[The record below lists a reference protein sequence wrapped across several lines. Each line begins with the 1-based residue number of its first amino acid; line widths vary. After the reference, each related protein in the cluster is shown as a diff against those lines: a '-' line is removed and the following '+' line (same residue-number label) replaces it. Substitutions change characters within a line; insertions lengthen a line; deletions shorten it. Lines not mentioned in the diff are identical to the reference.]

1 MFPDTFHHPQRR
13 AVSRINSAPSITA
26 LLITCFFLCVII
38 AVALFASETVVR
50 GVLTSATATAILFP
64 LIVGLANQTFDMFE
78 PIVPATLAL
87 LAMFV
92 ARPLVDQ
99 VTSNYV
105 HLGLNISATFDETLL
120 TVMVGCI
127 ALSVGYLS
135 GVGTTFW
142 QLLPRPTSAFPQR
155 SVVEA
160 GVVTAVLG
168 GCLYVVFLASHG
180 GFAMLLLT
188 LKGRSTQLGDI
199 QRHSTGYLYSAI
211 NFLVPASFMFFAAW
225 LRSRRFYLFTL
236 TVLAGGPFL
245 LLGLTQGSRIGLLP
259 ALLGL
264 GIIYYLH
271 EKRRPKVR
279 NVLILGVLTVG
290 VLAFIRDFRDADSI
304 GRRSLD
310 SMEFTNHP
318 GQSFGNTFGGN
329 DNEMFDTL
337 ANTLSV
343 VPDRIPYQPWGL
355 ITDLAI
361 RALPRTLYPDKPL
374 EVSDQLIVALWPEHY
389 QRTRASS
396 ANSIFGNL
404 YLYGGIVGVAL
415 GAFSIG
421 AILNQSWKS
430 YLRNSG
436 NLNAIVL
443 YAFVPGFV
451 VILLRG
457 TITDMFTRMLFFVL
471 PLILAQRYWGG
482 MRPERRRPD
491 GSAAIWPLQ

>member
-1 MFPDTFHHPQRR
+1 M
-13 AVSRINSAPSITA
+13 TA
-26 LLITCFFLCVII
+26 LLTTYFFLCVII
-38 AVALFASETVVR
+38 AVALFASETIMR
-50 GVLTSATATAILFP
+50 GVFTSATATAILFP
-64 LIVGLANQTFDMFE
+64 LIVRLANRAFDMFE

-92 ARPLVDQ
+92 GRPLIDQ

-105 HLGLNISATFDETLL
+105 HLGINISATFDETLL
-120 TVMVGCI
+120 TVLVGCI
-127 ALSVGYLS
+127 ALSAGYLS
-135 GVGTTFW
+135 NVGTSLW
-142 QLLPRPTSAFPQR
+142 QLLPRPGSEFPQKR
-155 SVVEA
+155 VVEA
-160 GVVTAVLG
+160 AVIIGVVG
-168 GCLYVVFLASHG
+168 GCLYGAFLASHG
-180 GFAMLLLT
+180 GFAMLRLI
-188 LKGRSTQLGDI
+188 LKGRSFELGNI

-225 LRSRRFYLFTL
+225 LRSRRFYLLTL

-245 LLGLTQGSRIGLLP
+245 LLALAQGSRIALLP
-259 ALLGL
+259 ALLGF

-271 EKRRPKVR
+271 ENRRPKVR
-279 NVLILGVLTVG
+279 NVLILGILTVG

-318 GQSFGNTFGGN
+318 GQGFGNTFAGN
-329 DNEMFDTL
+329 DDEMFDTL

-361 RALPRTLYPDKPL
+361 RALPRSLYPNKPL
-374 EVSDQLIVALWPEHY
+374 EVSDQFIVALWPEHY
-389 QRTRASS
+389 QRTRASA

-404 YLYGGIVGVAL
+404 YLYGGMVGVAL
-415 GAFSIG
+415 GAFCIG
-421 AILNQSWKS
+421 VIFNQSWKW

-436 NLNAIVL
+436 NLNAILL
-443 YAFVPGFV
+443 YALVPGFV

-457 TITDMFTRMLFFVL
+457 TVTDMFTRMLFLVV
-471 PLILAQRYWGG
+471 PLVLAQHYWGK
-482 MRPERRRPD
+482 MRRATPPPRRISYHMFSSVNEHKARR
-491 GSAAIWPLQ
+491 IPLL